1 MIPEFAVNEWSTI
14 SPWRE
19 KVQVEQDLLICRAL
33 VEIYKDEYLASHLAF
48 RGGTALHK
56 LYMHPQPRYSEDIDL
71 VQINAEPIKETYI
84 HLRQALA
91 FLGEPVVKQKRHNNT
106 LLFRLQSDGLPS
118 MPIHIKVEINCK
130 EHFSV
135 LPLVKVPFKVDS
147 MWYKGEAEL
156 LTYQLDELIGTK
168 MRALYQRRKGR
179 DLFDLYKALT
189 TADLNIDNVL
199 QAYNAYMDFVV
210 EHKPTYK
217 EFIINMA
224 DKMQDADFLGD
235 TESMLRFGDTFDP
248 QAAYEQV
255 CEKLID
261 KLQK

>member
-255 CEKLID
+255 REKLID

>member
-19 KVQVEQDLLICRAL
+19 NVQVEQDLLICRAL
-33 VEIYKDEYLASHLAF
+33 VEIYKDEYLASNLAF

-135 LPLVKVPFKVDS
+135 LPLVKVPFKVES
-147 MWYKGEAEL
+147 MWYKGEVEL
-156 LTYQLDELIGTK
+156 QTYQLDELIGTK

-189 TADLNIDNVL
+189 TADLNIENVL
-199 QAYNAYMDFVV
+199 QAYNMYMDFVV

-224 DKMQDADFLGD
+224 DKMQDAEFLGD

-248 QAAYEQV
+248 QVAYELV
-255 CEKLID
+255 REKLID
-261 KLQK
+261 RLQK

>member
-1 MIPEFAVNEWSTI
+1 MIPEYAITEWSTI
-14 SPWRE
+14 VPWRE
-19 KVQVEQDLLICRAL
+19 KEQVEQDLLICRAL

-91 FLGEPVVKQKRHNNT
+91 FLGEPVVKQKKHNNT

-147 MWYKGEAEL
+147 MWFKGEAEL
-156 LTYQLDELIGTK
+156 MTYQLDELIGTK

-179 DLFDLYKALT
+179 DLFDLYKALST
-189 TADLNIDNVL
+189 TELNIDNVL
-199 QAYNAYMDFVV
+199 LAYNKYMDFVV
-210 EHKPTYK
+210 DHKPTYK

-224 DKMQDADFLGD
+224 DKMQDDEFLGD

-248 QAAYEQV
+248 QTAYELV
-255 CEKLID
+255 REKLID
-261 KLQK
+261 RLQK